1 MFPHRMQ
8 ISRLGI
14 YYKESQFMTSK
25 RSELYGLTDFL
36 ANCGGLLG
44 LCMGMSMLSVVEL
57 FYFSCIR
64 PFALWTQNT
73 EKGQPGKDGVV
84 AVVESKNATVKGD

>member
-1 MFPHRMQ
+1 
-8 ISRLGI
+8 
-14 YYKESQFMTSK
+14 MTSK

-64 PFALWTQNT
+64 PFALWTQST
-73 EKGQPGKDGVV
+73 ERGQPEKDRAAA
-84 AVVESKNATVKGD
+84 AVVELKNGTVKGD